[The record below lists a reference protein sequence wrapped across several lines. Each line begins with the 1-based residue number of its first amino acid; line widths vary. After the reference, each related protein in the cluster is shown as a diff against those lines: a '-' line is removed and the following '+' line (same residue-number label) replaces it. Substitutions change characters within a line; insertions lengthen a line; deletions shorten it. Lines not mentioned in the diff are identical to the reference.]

1 MDNLL
6 SSQRFDSEISK
17 NAVTVISYGN
27 IGLLILYLGVENKGL
42 GKNQGRYVD
51 NKLSSFYSF

>member
-1 MDNLL
+1 LINGQVMDNLL

-27 IGLLILYLGVENKGL
+27 ISLLILYLGVENKGL
-42 GKNQGRYVD
+42 GKKSLIG
-51 NKLSSFYSF
+51 

>member
-1 MDNLL
+1 MNGHVMDNLL

-42 GKNQGRYVD
+42 GKNH
-51 NKLSSFYSF
+51 